1 MLICPLLVG
10 ACRHAENA
18 STDGLKEDTI
28 PVKLQPLS
36 QQVSG
41 QQIKTSGIFTT
52 DNEAI
57 LSFKNGGIIQHIY
70 VKEGDAVKAG
80 QLLAT
85 LNPTEIDAGAQ
96 QAKLAEEKAERDYLR
111 AKDLYEDS
119 VATLEQMQNAETAWK
134 VARSQLRS
142 AQYNQ
147 SQTAIKATEAGYV
160 LKRLANDGQVI
171 GPGTPVIQMNR
182 MDKNG
187 WQLRVGVS
195 DAQWSAISLGDSATV
210 SVDVLGKDIPAFV
223 YKKSE
228 GIDPSSGVFTVM
240 LKLSASTPL
249 QKIGTGMFAQATIKT
264 KKNASHWQI
273 PYDALLDGDA
283 GKAFVFVT
291 NDGKTAKRVAVQ
303 VDAVQPQGVL
313 ISSGLE
319 NAQSLIVSGSAYL
332 DDGSPIRIVK

>member
-1 MLICPLLVG
+1 MLIFPLLAG
-10 ACRHAENA
+10 ACRHAENPT
-18 STDGLKEDTI
+18 TDGLKEDTI

-41 QQIKTSGIFTT
+41 QQIKTSGVFTT

-57 LSFKNGGIIQHIY
+57 LSFKNGGIVHHMY

-85 LNPTEIDAGAQ
+85 LNPTEVNAGTQ
-96 QAKLAEEKAERDYLR
+96 QAKLAEEKAKRDYVR
-111 AKDLYEDS
+111 AKGLYEDS

-134 VARSQLRS
+134 VAQAQLRS

-147 SQTAIKATEAGYV
+147 NQTAIKATEAGYV
-160 LKRLANDGQVI
+160 LKRLVNDGQVV
-171 GPGTPVIQMNR
+171 GPGTPVLQMNR
-182 MDKNG
+182 MDKSG

-195 DAQWSAISLGDSATV
+195 DAQWSAISLGDSAIIV
-210 SVDVLGKDIPAFV
+210 ADVLDKHIPAFV

-228 GIDPSSGVFTVM
+228 GVDPTTGVFTVM
-240 LKLSASTPL
+240 LKLSAPIPL
-249 QKIGTGMFAQATIKT
+249 QKIGTGMFAQATIHT
-264 KKNASHWQI
+264 KKKASHWQI

-283 GKAFVFVT
+283 GKAYVFVT
-291 NDGKTAKRVAVQ
+291 NDGKTAKQVAVQ

-319 NAQSLIVSGSAYL
+319 GVQSLIVSGSAYL
-332 DDGSPIRIVK
+332 SDGSPIRVVE